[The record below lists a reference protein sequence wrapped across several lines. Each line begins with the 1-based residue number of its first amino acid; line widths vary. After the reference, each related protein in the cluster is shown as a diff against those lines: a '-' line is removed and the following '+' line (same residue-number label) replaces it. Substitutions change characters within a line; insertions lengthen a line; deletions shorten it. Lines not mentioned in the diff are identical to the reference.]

1 MALSGNLLYFAF
13 SGMKHASAK
22 TKLYI
27 TTYAKFTS
35 FMEFMTEKCAEQNKG
50 DDDFGLKIS
59 RKVSLEI
66 SSFVKLKQLQDTI
79 QEKPF

>member
-1 MALSGNLLYFAF
+1 MINELNETSWQPLVYLIF

-27 TTYAKFTS
+27 TTYAKFIS

-50 DDDFGLKIS
+50 DDDFELKIS
-59 RKVSLEI
+59 RKVS
-66 SSFVKLKQLQDTI
+66 
-79 QEKPF
+79 